1 MENLKEEKS
10 TSKSPMLEKEKKS
23 NENKSKNK
31 NKIKSKYGETRDP
44 FYRRLF
50 GRLNNK
56 KERELIR
63 QNLGKLMEEPSYR
76 FRCCPWNLWTTSF
89 ILFCFNLFSTYIL
102 YYTYTKSLYYN
113 FVLLLNIL
121 FYILC
126 FTLLY
131 QGEIE
136 YFTINRK
143 KAFIKK
149 SKVNIFG
156 SKKDRVEYFN
166 DIDYF
171 QIVMKGEK
179 KGANDNRKY
188 FIRVYLKDKMSKPIQ
203 WGYTWHFDSVSFKY
217 QVCLAMVKGIV
228 IERVEDYLV
237 KDESYYPDFMH

>member
-1 MENLKEEKS
+1 MENLKEEKA
-10 TSKSPMLEKEKKS
+10 TSKSPMLEKDNKS
-23 NENKSKNK
+23 NKKK
-31 NKIKSKYGETRDP
+31 NKIESKYGESRDP
-44 FYRRLF
+44 FYRKFF

-56 KERELIR
+56 KERALIR

-76 FRCCPWNLWTTSF
+76 FRCCPWNLWTTAF
-89 ILFCFNLFSTYIL
+89 ILLFFDMLTTYVL
-102 YYTYTKSLYYN
+102 YYTYKNTAYN
-113 FVLLLNIL
+113 IFVLSIVII

-143 KAFIKK
+143 KAFVKK

-171 QIVMKGEK
+171 QMVMKGVK

-188 FIRVYLKDKMSKPIQ
+188 FIRVNMKDKETKPIE
-203 WGYTWHFDSVSFKY
+203 WGYTWHFDSISFKY

-228 IERVEDYLV
+228 VEKVEDYLV
-237 KDESYYPDFMH
+237 KDEAFYPDYMH

>member
-1 MENLKEEKS
+1 MENLKEEKA
-10 TSKSPMLEKEKKS
+10 TSKSPMLEKDNKS
-23 NENKSKNK
+23 NKKK
-31 NKIKSKYGETRDP
+31 NKIESKYGESRDP
-44 FYRRLF
+44 FYRKFF

-56 KERELIR
+56 KERAIIR

-76 FRCCPWNLWTTSF
+76 FRCCPWNLWITAF
-89 ILFCFNLFSTYIL
+89 IILFFDMLTTYAL
-102 YYTYTKSLYYN
+102 YFTYKNTAYN
-113 FVLLLNIL
+113 IFVLSIVII

-143 KAFIKK
+143 KAFVKK

-156 SKKDRVEYFN
+156 SKKDRIEYFN

-171 QIVMKGEK
+171 QMVMNGVK
-179 KGANDNRKY
+179 KGAEDNRKY
-188 FIRVYLKDKMSKPIQ
+188 FIRVNMKDKETKPIE
-203 WGYTWHFDSVSFKY
+203 WGYTWHFDSISFKY

-228 IERVEDYLV
+228 VEKVEDYLV
-237 KDESYYPDFMH
+237 KDEAFYPDYMH

>member
-1 MENLKEEKS
+1 MENLKEEKA
-10 TSKSPMLEKEKKS
+10 TSKSPMLEKDNKS
-23 NENKSKNK
+23 NENKSKKK
-31 NKIKSKYGETRDP
+31 NKIESKYGESRDP
-44 FYRRLF
+44 FYRKFF

-56 KERELIR
+56 KERALVR

-76 FRCCPWNLWTTSF
+76 FRCCPWNLWTTAF
-89 ILFCFNLFSTYIL
+89 ILLSFDMLTTYVL
-102 YYTYTKSLYYN
+102 YYTYTNSAYNN
-113 FVLLLNIL
+113 FVLSLVII

-156 SKKDRVEYFN
+156 SKIDRVEYFN

-171 QIVMKGEK
+171 QMVMKGVK

-188 FIRVYLKDKMSKPIQ
+188 FIRVYMKDKETKPIE
-203 WGYTWHFDSVSFKY
+203 WGYTWHFDSISFKY

-228 IERVEDYLV
+228 IEKVEDYLV
-237 KDESYYPDFMH
+237 KDEAFYPDYMH

>member
-1 MENLKEEKS
+1 MENLKEEKA
-10 TSKSPMLEKEKKS
+10 TSKSPMLEKDNKS
-23 NENKSKNK
+23 NENKSKKK
-31 NKIKSKYGETRDP
+31 NKIESKYGESRDP
-44 FYRRLF
+44 FYRKFF

-56 KERELIR
+56 KERALVR

-89 ILFCFNLFSTYIL
+89 ILLSFDMLTTYVL
-102 YYTYTKSLYYN
+102 YYTYTNSTYNN
-113 FVLLLNIL
+113 FVLSLVII

-171 QIVMKGEK
+171 QMVMKGVK

-188 FIRVYLKDKMSKPIQ
+188 FIRVYMKDKETKPIE
-203 WGYTWHFDSVSFKY
+203 WGYTWHFDSISFKY

-228 IERVEDYLV
+228 IEKVEDYLV
-237 KDESYYPDFMH
+237 KDEAFYPDYMH